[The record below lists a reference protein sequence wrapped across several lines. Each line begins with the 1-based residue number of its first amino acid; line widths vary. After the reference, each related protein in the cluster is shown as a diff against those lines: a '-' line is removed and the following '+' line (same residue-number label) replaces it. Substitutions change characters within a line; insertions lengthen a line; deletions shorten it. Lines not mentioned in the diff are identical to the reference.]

1 VWDIGATVVR
11 ELWSLSAQETRSGI
25 IGVTFSPDGTKVM
38 AGDAA
43 ISAVRVW
50 NLGPNGDAEWA
61 NLPAVGYPPA
71 DFMPDGRRVV
81 AGSWN
86 GQTVTMWDTQTRRY
100 LRTIEGNPDVCAM
113 PHCFYIQSIS
123 VSPSGESI
131 AVGGDGGY
139 CCGGEVARVWDT
151 ATGRE
156 RYRITHRFDVTHVAF
171 SPDEEYL
178 VTASWYGTAKIID
191 RSGRVIRVLQEDAG
205 FNLVDARFSSD
216 GLLVATAA
224 IYGLGELGR
233 GRVRIWDWASGE
245 VVRTISAD
253 ARLLDFDPSGPRIA
267 MAGPEGFAEI
277 WDVTSGTLISA
288 LEGQSGGLTDIAFSP
303 DGSRV
308 ATASYDG
315 TVRLFE
321 ADTGEQQ
328 LVLRG
333 SGCAVYGVNF
343 SPDGTKLASTSWCD
357 GIRIWALDIDDLL
370 KIARQEVTR
379 QLTDEECRQYL
390 HVDRCRQA

>member
-1 VWDIGATVVR
+1 
-11 ELWSLSAQETRSGI
+11 
-25 IGVTFSPDGTKVM
+25 
-38 AGDAA
+38 
-43 ISAVRVW
+43 
-50 NLGPNGDAEWA
+50 
-61 NLPAVGYPPA
+61 
-71 DFMPDGRRVV
+71 
-81 AGSWN
+81 
-86 GQTVTMWDTQTRRY
+86 
-100 LRTIEGNPDVCAM
+100 M

-131 AVGGDGGY
+131 AVGGDGSY

-156 RYRITHRFDVTHVAF
+156 RYRIMHRFDVTHVAF

-191 RSGRVIRVLQEDAG
+191 RSGHVIRVLQEDGG
-205 FNLVDARFSSD
+205 FSLVDARFSSD

-233 GRVRIWDWASGE
+233 AESG
-245 VVRTISAD
+245 
-253 ARLLDFDPSGPRIA
+253 
-267 MAGPEGFAEI
+267 
-277 WDVTSGTLISA
+277 SGTGRAVRSSA
-288 LEGQSGGLTDIAFSP
+288 RSGRRAPPGLRSQWSPDRDGRSGGFRGDMGCDERNARIRARGADGGLTDVAFSP

-321 ADTGEQQ
+321 ARTGEQQ

-357 GIRIWALDIDDLL
+357 GVRIWALDIDDLL
-370 KIARQEVTR
+370 EIARQEVNR
-379 QLTDEECRQYL
+379 QLSDEECRQYL